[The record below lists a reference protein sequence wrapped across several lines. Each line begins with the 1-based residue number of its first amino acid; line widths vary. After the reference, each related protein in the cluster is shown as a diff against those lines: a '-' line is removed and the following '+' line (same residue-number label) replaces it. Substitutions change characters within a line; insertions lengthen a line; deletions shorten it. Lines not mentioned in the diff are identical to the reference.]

1 MPMIIP
7 IFLMNRGCP
16 HRCCFC
22 NERLTAGDR
31 PVRIERDAFEDA
43 VHSHLGTRRQKKGP
57 VQIAFYGGTF
67 TALAESEQRRLLELA
82 SPFLAAGVV
91 ESVRISTRP
100 DGIDPA
106 GLDLLAAYGVKTVEL
121 GVQSF
126 DDEVLKA
133 SGRGYDSARAVEAL
147 GLLDARGFETGIHLM
162 LGLPGEGP
170 GSFLR
175 TIDRTV
181 AIRPDTVRIHPTL
194 VLRDTPLAEA
204 FRDGRYAPL
213 TLEAAIDACREALKR
228 LSAAGISVIR
238 LGLQTTRELEQ
249 EGAVV
254 AGPFHPAFRS
264 LVVSS
269 FLMEMASALLD
280 AASDD
285 TEGIRFALPP
295 ADLGA
300 FPGPGRRNLAALKK
314 RLGLPEITFAPDP
327 SLPRGTLSLTAGGR
341 NFRTD
346 CSGRIAILPVIQG
359 NT

>member
-1 MPMIIP
+1 MIIP

-16 HRCCFC
+16 NRCCFC

-31 PVRIERDAFEDA
+31 PERIEQDDFEAA
-43 VHSHLGTRRQKKGP
+43 VRSHLGTRKRKQGP

-67 TALAESEQRRLLELA
+67 TALAEGEQRRLLELA
-82 SPFLAAGVV
+82 APFLASGAV

-100 DGIDPA
+100 DGIDPE
-106 GLDLLAAYGVKTVEL
+106 GLDLLAACGVRTVEL

-133 SGRGYDSARAVEAL
+133 SGRGYDAAMAVEAL
-147 GLLDARGFETGIHLM
+147 GLLKARGFETGIHLM
-162 LGLPGEGP
+162 AGLPGEKH

-213 TLEAAIDACREALKR
+213 TLEAAIEQCREALKR
-228 LSAAGISVIR
+228 LTAAGIPVIR

-269 FLMEMASALLD
+269 LLMEMASILLD
-280 AASDD
+280 TASDG
-285 TEGIRFALPP
+285 TEGLRFSVPP
-295 ADLGA
+295 ADLDA
-300 FPGPGRRNLAALKK
+300 FPGPGRRNLAALGK
-314 RLGLPEITFAPDP
+314 RLGLPEIPFAPDP
-327 SLPRGTLSLTAGGR
+327 SLPRGTLGLTAGGR
-341 NFRTD
+341 TFRTD
-346 CSGRIAILPVIQG
+346 CTGRITVLDG
-359 NT
+359 KE